1 MKHKRYVFVPYLD
14 RIKWI
19 HYAMFHYTS
28 NGSSRHMGH
37 NILSRKCF
45 IVIIKVHNSLFM
57 NTDTSLD
64 TMYRS
69 FVITFFRNELSHT
82 LTTRIKSKI
91 IYAFKPT
98 HSTKTACTLFL
109 CCSRLSVA
117 IYVLCDSHGRLEQS
131 FYPGKVKP
139 SIDYS
144 SCRKTK

>member
-1 MKHKRYVFVPYLD
+1 MKHKRYVCVPYLD

-28 NGSSRHMGH
+28 NGPSRHMGH
-37 NILSRKCF
+37 NIFSRKCF

-69 FVITFFRNELSHT
+69 SVITFFINELSHT

-91 IYAFKPT
+91 RYAFKPT
-98 HSTKTACTLFL
+98 HSTKTAYTLFL
-109 CCSRLSVA
+109 CCFSLSVA
-117 IYVLCDSHGRLEQS
+117 RYVLCDSHGRLEEK
-131 FYPGKVKP
+131 F
-139 SIDYS
+139 
-144 SCRKTK
+144 

>member
-1 MKHKRYVFVPYLD
+1 MKHKRYVCVPYLD

-45 IVIIKVHNSLFM
+45 IVIIKVHNSLYM

-64 TMYRS
+64 TTYKS
-69 FVITFFRNELSHT
+69 FVITFFINELSHT

-91 IYAFKPT
+91 RYAFKPT
-98 HSTKTACTLFL
+98 HTPQNRPVHSSLAVPVYLWLFTFPVIHMANL
-109 CCSRLSVA
+109 K
-117 IYVLCDSHGRLEQS
+117 ES
-131 FYPGKVKP
+131 F
-139 SIDYS
+139 
-144 SCRKTK
+144 